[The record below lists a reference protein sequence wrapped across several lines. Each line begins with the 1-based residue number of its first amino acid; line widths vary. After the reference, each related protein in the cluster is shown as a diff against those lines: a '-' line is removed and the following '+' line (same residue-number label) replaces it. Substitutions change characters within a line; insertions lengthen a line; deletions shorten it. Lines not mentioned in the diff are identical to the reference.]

1 MTMGNIK
8 AVSGTCE
15 TNQPADSLET
25 MHVQVTEAL
34 ARAAGLLVDQAPLET
49 FVAQNTLQV
58 FESSQFHDA
67 VRTAHDLHG
76 ADGYLSE
83 SEFQGLFHSGE
94 ITSADLVEARGR
106 LAWPENRDPLLPGI
120 TVQDLENALLFREE
134 PRIAPASRAWWL
146 GHQHPAGAKAVD
158 LWNEVVRLPWES
170 RTSKAPIPVNTPG
183 DLARHL
189 AGFTLITS
197 TRSLLVGYCSRYLD
211 RGMAGHHEPETA
223 RFWPYFLELV
233 AQTGFVAP
241 YGPSLRSDAL
251 RRLEIRQSPIDA
263 IVDLLGL
270 CENQTVDID
279 EMLRAV
285 VLRHPGWAGMFHRLE
300 QNPEE
305 RPRADTPVHLTDFI
319 AAQLLVEFHLAR
331 EAALQH
337 QIITGME
344 ITPACLVK
352 TLREKVKAPEDS
364 PALRRD
370 PWNLCLALLKL
381 NIRTGELSALT
392 QGRREAVVEVASNFG
407 MWRRLALWQEA
418 LEANLRNQVLKA
430 LSENPPVAPQHDRPL
445 LDVMTCLD
453 DREESFRRALEHL
466 DGRIRTWGA
475 PGFYQLPV
483 AYRDL
488 SSPYPRILCP
498 LGVSPAYTVREK
510 PASERKAATIQRTA
524 SFSRVAQKAELSLR
538 SKWMG
543 ALIGALTAVAAFP
556 LMVLG
561 LFFPR
566 WREYFQRIT
575 QAGHD
580 SAGLDLPESVDGAG
594 VLAFPP
600 HEQVNRVGG
609 LLRTIGLTDQ
619 FAPLV
624 VVLGHGSR
632 TANNP
637 HKSAYD
643 CGACRGHE
651 GHNNARLFATLAN
664 RPEVRKALAEQGIRI
679 PEDTWFI
686 GGRHDTCAGTVDL
699 LDVDL
704 VPASQKEKLT
714 QAVSFLK
721 GASQLDAVERCRR
734 FRSAPRKPNGRS
746 AFRHVRERSVD
757 PAQPRPE
764 LGHMTNAMVIVGRRS
779 RTRGLFLDRRAFL
792 VSYDPTQDKEGTVLA
807 NILRAITPIVVG
819 INLQYYFSRVDPL
832 RYGSGS
838 KLPHNPVGLVGVMEG
853 SCGDLR
859 TGLPRQMV
867 ELHTPVRLLYVVEAP
882 MDRVQAA
889 LAANPDLSRKLT
901 NQWCAMAVIDP
912 ASTRQWLIEPDLSAT
927 EVDLSGKPETPR
939 TPDAESWFS
948 CRSGN
953 LPLACIDPSLAIKG
967 AAAR

>member
-1 MTMGNIK
+1 MGNIQVTPLTRD
-8 AVSGTCE
+8 AIPRAGNCDPSPE
-15 TNQPADSLET
+15 R
-25 MHVQVTEAL
+25 VTEAV
-34 ARAAGLLVDQAPLET
+34 RHAAGLLVDQAPLET

-58 FESSQFHDA
+58 LEGIPFHDA
-67 VRTAHDLHG
+67 VRTAHELHG

-83 SEFQGLFHSGE
+83 AEFQELFRSGE
-94 ITSADLVEARGR
+94 VTAADLHEARCR
-106 LAWPENRDPLLPGI
+106 LAWPENPETVLPGI
-120 TVQDLENALLFREE
+120 TVQNLENALLFRQE

-146 GHQHPAGAKAVD
+146 RHQHPAGAKAVD
-158 LWNEVVRLPWES
+158 LWNEVIRLPWETGGS
-170 RTSKAPIPVNTPG
+170 TVTMPVNTPG

-211 RGMAGHHEPETA
+211 RGMAGHHEPETG
-223 RFWPYFLELV
+223 RFWPYFLGHV
-233 AQTGFVAP
+233 AQAGIVAP
-241 YGPSLRSDAL
+241 FGPALRADAL
-251 RRLEIRQSPIDA
+251 RRLEGRQSPIDA
-263 IVDLLGL
+263 VVELLGL
-270 CENQTVDID
+270 SDNQPTDLD

-300 QNPEE
+300 RNPEE
-305 RPRADTPVHLTDFI
+305 RPRADTPVSLIDFI
-319 AAQLLVEFHLAR
+319 AAQLLIEFHLAR
-331 EAALQH
+331 DIALQLQIISRKDVTPAAL
-337 QIITGME
+337 
-344 ITPACLVK
+344 VK
-352 TLREKVKAPEDS
+352 ALLEKVKLPEAS

-381 NIRTGELSALT
+381 DVRTGELSSLPKAQRKTL
-392 QGRREAVVEVASNFG
+392 VEVATNFG

-418 LEANLRNQVLKA
+418 LEANLRNQILKA
-430 LSENPPVAPQHDRPL
+430 LAENPPVAATPGRPV

-466 DGRIRTWGA
+466 DTRIRTWGA

-510 PASERKAATIQRTA
+510 PASERKAATLQRTA

-543 ALIGALTAVAAFP
+543 ALVGTLTAVAAFP

-566 WREYFQRIT
+566 WREVFQRVT
-575 QAGHD
+575 HSGHD

-594 VLAFPP
+594 VLAFPLQ
-600 HEQVNRVGG
+600 EQVNRVGG
-609 LLRTIGLTDQ
+609 LLRTIGLTGQ

-664 RPEVRKALAEQGIRI
+664 RPEVRKALTEQGIRI

-686 GGRHDTCAGTVDL
+686 GGRHDTCAGTVEL
-699 LDVDL
+699 LDLEL
-704 VPASQKEKLT
+704 VPPSQRDNLAQAQSTLKAASQK
-714 QAVSFLK
+714 
-721 GASQLDAVERCRR
+721 DAVERCRR
-734 FRSAPRKPNGRS
+734 FCSAPKKPDGRS

-764 LGHMTNAMVIVGRRS
+764 LGHMTNAMAIVGRRS

-792 VSYDPTQDKEGTVLA
+792 VSYDPTLDNDGTVLA

-882 MDRVQAA
+882 IDRVRAA
-889 LAANPDLSRKLT
+889 LASNPDLSRKLA
-901 NQWCAMAVIDP
+901 NQWCSMAVIDP
-912 ASTRQWLIEPDLSAT
+912 SSTREWLIEPDLSAT
-927 EVDLSGKPETPR
+927 GVDLTGKPGTPR
-939 TPDAESWFS
+939 NSDSESWFRG
-948 CRSGN
+948 RSGN
-953 LPLACIDPSLAIKG
+953 LPLAWIDPSLDTRG
-967 AAAR
+967 APAR